1 MPLTDTEWDL
11 VTEWVRDHLFIAGEP
26 RPRLVQFGFPQEFVG
41 DIPLSNV
48 SSDNAVALVEAVR
61 NRGVTLQ
68 LQLLDTLT
76 RLDSLSSIPAAVVVL
91 RLKRELDDAA
101 RSHGRPEEDHF
112 LTGVLKNG
120 AEVFIDRTDL
130 RRKLREFVADP
141 DKTVLV
147 VDGDPDSG
155 RSYTYTLIRHLG
167 VHCGFRPVRV
177 TLGRTSTAE
186 QVVRRLAEFVAD
198 PRTGISP
205 LNPTQLNDPLPA
217 IDAAVH
223 RIVSRATAADEQF
236 WLVLDECDAVDVN
249 SDVWDCI
256 GKLALTIYE
265 HTPVRR
271 ETAPRLVL
279 LGYSATT
286 RQLPYEIRKNEVH
299 DTAHAAGADD
309 LRQFFQQFFAQ
320 APPPPDRPPP
330 DARRI
335 AVLVDAAVS
344 AVLGAAEAPGP
355 DSYMRKVC
363 TASEEAVRLYG
374 SLAPDA
380 DFGAL
385 LRERLCAAAAAPG
398 PAPVPALRTA
408 YREAASLLTRF
419 DPERLMLPGE
429 TEPSGRADLELVGD
443 CRTLGPRDT
452 CGWVLKPEVRDAT
465 LRALAGPERARLAL
479 LANERQ
485 IPPGPGPERSA
496 LAYLT
501 GTPPDL
507 ALLGAD
513 ELPHVLQAVLW
524 LAEIPGATGIPPAAE
539 VQRLLERTR
548 LLHPLE
554 RLVHGAFQG
563 RTGELAELRAYIG
576 LPPEGHGAAS
586 PVAVDGPGPSAPPV
600 LVHGPGGVGKST
612 LLAKFLLDSLRDFPA
627 GFPFAYVD
635 FERPT
640 LSVHEPATLIA
651 EMARQLGIQFPRERA
666 AFDALAATC
675 EESAGTHRAGQ
686 GAVDEL
692 YQLST
697 TRATF
702 GRLSS
707 SGLHARAA
715 AREAELARRLAA
727 LVVRAQ
733 GGDPAGEQG
742 QPGQP
747 PPLVIVIDSFEEAQ
761 YSASPILGRMWAVW
775 SALQESHPRLRTV
788 VAGRG
793 PIEHPARVVR
803 PRTIELGD
811 LDRDAAVA
819 LLMSCGVTGERLAT
833 ELADRVGGH
842 PLSLKLAARAV
853 VREADGTGSP
863 GELIDSLPA
872 RRRHFFRKV
881 DQMLIQGIL
890 YERIL
895 DRIPGDEVRALAQAG
910 LALRTITPELIRT
923 VLAAPCGL
931 RVESAEQAGRL
942 FGRLSRLDLVES
954 AGPGAVRHR
963 ADLRAIMLRLADR
976 ARADLMRTVGQRAV
990 VHFAAVE
997 GPEARAEEI
1006 YHRLRLNENPRE
1018 VDRRWL
1024 PGVERFLDGAAQ
1036 DMAGRSA
1043 AYLSGQLGG
1052 HTSDEVMADADQED
1066 WERITAREVEDLLA
1080 QGYAEVAADRLA
1092 GRRPWTPG
1100 SPLHPLWAET
1110 LDRLGRR
1117 TEARAATDAAVDG
1130 ADEAG
1135 FPELR
1140 LELLLLS
1147 ARMAEADGDLAE
1159 AGRDLGE
1166 AEELAA
1172 GLGRDFEALGALLAR
1187 ARLASASD
1195 DRDVEVE
1202 GRLAE
1207 RLRRLPDAEL
1217 VRRPALVRAAAA
1229 EVSRDH
1235 PRVLEHT
1242 LEVVG
1247 LPETEEAV
1255 LDALAEAID
1264 GAVAGRPE
1272 LRASLRDLLANAI
1285 GPPDRPS
1292 SPDHARAEYAHP
1304 ASTRPEDPEAG
1315 DSRTGYPET
1324 APTRPGPT
1332 GTGDAG
1338 AGPARP
1344 GDAEVGDPGARDPK
1358 AGHTRPGDAET
1369 GEAGA
1374 RDAEARDTEA
1384 RDTGAGPTRPGGTGT
1399 RDTGTRDAGAVG
1411 PRTGTA
1417 RTGRTYGGTHA
1428 GMTGIL
1434 REARRRGTLDRLAR
1448 RLLSLDD
1455 TSGGL
1460 VSGVA
1465 AAMSAGA
1472 PAAPVAGGVA
1482 LAAAHA
1488 PGGPPAPA
1496 PASGADPSGEGN
1508 GRRAA

>member
-26 RPRLVQFGFPQEFVG
+26 RPRLVQFGFPPEFVG
-41 DIPLSNV
+41 GIPLSAV

-61 NRGVTLQ
+61 NRDVTLQ

-76 RLDSLSSIPAAVVVL
+76 RLDSLSAIPAGVVVL
-91 RLKRELDDAA
+91 RLKRELDEAA
-101 RSHGRPEEDHF
+101 RLGRSAQDHF

-130 RRKLREFVADP
+130 RRTLREFVDDP

-177 TLGRTSTAE
+177 TLDRTATAE
-186 QVVRRLAEFVAD
+186 RVVRRLAEFVAD

-223 RIVSRATAADEQF
+223 RIVSRATAADERF
-236 WLVLDECDAVDVN
+236 WLVLDECDELDVN

-286 RQLPYEIRKNEVH
+286 RQLPYEIRKNELH
-299 DTAHAAGADD
+299 DTARAAGADD
-309 LRQFFQQFFAQ
+309 LRQFFEEFLAQ
-320 APPPPDRPPP
+320 APPHPDRPPP
-330 DARRI
+330 DTRRT
-335 AVLVDAAVS
+335 AALVDAAVS
-344 AVLGAAEAPGP
+344 AVLGAAGAPGP

-363 TASEEAVRLYG
+363 TATEEAVRLYG
-374 SLAPDA
+374 SQGPDA

-385 LRERLCAAAAAPG
+385 LRRRLSAASPG
-398 PAPVPALRTA
+398 PAPVPALRAA

-419 DPERLMLPGE
+419 DPERLTLPGE
-429 TEPSGRADLELVGD
+429 AEPTGRADLELVGD
-443 CRTLGPRDT
+443 CRTLGTRDT
-452 CGWVLKPEVRDAT
+452 CDWVLKPEVRHAA
-465 LRALAGPERARLAL
+465 LRGLAGPERARLAL
-479 LANERQ
+479 LANAHQ
-485 IPPGPGPERSA
+485 IPPGPGPERTA
-496 LAYLT
+496 LAYLA

-507 ALLGAD
+507 ARAGAD

-524 LAEIPGATGIPPAAE
+524 LAEIPGVTGIPRPAE
-539 VQRLLERTR
+539 VQRLLERAR

-554 RLVHGAFQG
+554 RLVRGAFQG
-563 RTGELAELRAYIG
+563 RTGELARLRSYIG
-576 LPPEGHGAAS
+576 LPADPVQGPAPPRPHDAHPAA
-586 PVAVDGPGPSAPPV
+586 ADGPAPSAPPDSTAPPV

-612 LLAKFLLDSLRDFPA
+612 LLAKFLLDGLREFPA

-640 LSVHEPATLIA
+640 LSVHEPATLVA
-651 EMARQLGIQFPRERA
+651 EMARQLGIQFPGERA
-666 AFDALAATC
+666 AFDALAGEC
-675 EESAGTHRAGQ
+675 EEAAGTHRAGQ

-697 TRATF
+697 TRATL

-707 SGLHARAA
+707 SGLHSRAA
-715 AREAELARRLAA
+715 AREAELARRLAE

-733 GGDPAGEQG
+733 GTAPAGG
-742 QPGQP
+742 PGQA
-747 PPLVIVIDSFEEAQ
+747 PLVIVIDSFEEAQ

-788 VAGRG
+788 VAGRA
-793 PIEHPARVVR
+793 PIEHPARAVR
-803 PRTIELGD
+803 PTGMELGD
-811 LDRDAAVA
+811 LDREAAVA
-819 LLMSCGVTGERLAT
+819 LLMSCGVTDERLAT

-842 PLSLKLAARAV
+842 PLSLRLAARAA
-853 VREADGTGSP
+853 VREEDGTGSP
-863 GELIDSLPA
+863 DGLIDSLPA
-872 RRRHFFRKV
+872 RRRDFFRKV

-976 ARADLMRTVGQRAV
+976 ARADLMRAVGQRAV
-990 VHFAAVE
+990 VHFAACE

-1052 HTSDEVMADADQED
+1052 HTPDEVMAQADQED

-1080 QGYAEVAADRLA
+1080 QGYAEVAAERLA
-1092 GRRPWTPG
+1092 QRRPWTPG

-1117 TEARAATDAAVDG
+1117 KEARAAAAAAAAGADG
-1130 ADEAG
+1130 AG
-1135 FPELR
+1135 LPEPR

-1147 ARMAEADGDLAE
+1147 ARLAESDGDLAE
-1159 AGRDLGE
+1159 AGRDLAE

-1187 ARLASASD
+1187 ARLASASE
-1195 DRDVEVE
+1195 DRDGGVED
-1202 GRLAE
+1202 RLAE

-1217 VRRPALVRAAAA
+1217 ARRPALVRAAAA

-1242 LEVVG
+1242 LDVVG

-1255 LDALAEAID
+1255 LSALAEAID
-1264 GAVAGRPE
+1264 RAVAGRPE
-1272 LRASLRDLLANAI
+1272 LRSSLRDLLANAV
-1285 GPPDRPS
+1285 GPPDGPAPAG
-1292 SPDHARAEYAHP
+1292 SP
-1304 ASTRPEDPEAG
+1304 
-1315 DSRTGYPET
+1315 
-1324 APTRPGPT
+1324 
-1332 GTGDAG
+1332 GTGG
-1338 AGPARP
+1338 
-1344 GDAEVGDPGARDPK
+1344 
-1358 AGHTRPGDAET
+1358 
-1369 GEAGA
+1369 
-1374 RDAEARDTEA
+1374 
-1384 RDTGAGPTRPGGTGT
+1384 TGAGGTGT
-1399 RDTGTRDAGAVG
+1399 GGTGPDGTGIGGTGTDGTWPAGTPTAAA
-1411 PRTGTA
+1411 PQPTGSTSN
-1417 RTGRTYGGTHA
+1417 RITHTGGAHTGSTHT

-1465 AAMSAGA
+1465 AAMGAGA

-1482 LAAAHA
+1482 LAAAPDPVPA
-1488 PGGPPAPA
+1488 PGTGPA
-1496 PASGADPSGEGN
+1496 GEGS